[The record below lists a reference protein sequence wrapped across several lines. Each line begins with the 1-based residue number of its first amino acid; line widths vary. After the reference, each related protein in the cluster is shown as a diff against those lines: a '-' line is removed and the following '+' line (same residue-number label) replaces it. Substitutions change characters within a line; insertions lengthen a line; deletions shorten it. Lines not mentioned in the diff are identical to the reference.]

1 VEFMSETEDEF
12 LAQHYTLLKAIETNQ
27 ALYVPWKDRTF
38 KLLSTTINIVKMWH
52 SIQSVYQLMEQRTVS
67 SGVQYA
73 SVAMLRSDVVY
84 ITPLD
89 LRDHGE
95 PRDMVLHDNST
106 ISSSSNVVTIPAFGQ
121 YPVSDRLAY
130 GSPAAMKVWATERL
144 SRLQAHVSYG
154 HGHDPGTGI
163 HSEQFVA
170 RTIFPLLVHVLNVT
184 IRPHPTLC
192 FVRARA
198 DESVWIDDC
207 ERPIKIVAPTIAQ
220 YMVGGSALAALEIAL
235 GRTCHGPSQSPIQG
249 EGKVTVLNCSF

>member
-1 VEFMSETEDEF
+1 
-12 LAQHYTLLKAIETNQ
+12 
-27 ALYVPWKDRTF
+27 
-38 KLLSTTINIVKMWH
+38 
-52 SIQSVYQLMEQRTVS
+52 MEQRRTVL
-67 SGVQYA
+67 QHT

-89 LRDHGE
+89 VRDHGE
-95 PRDMVLHDNST
+95 QQHRQHSAVINDNATVTQSF
-106 ISSSSNVVTIPAFGQ
+106 SSNVLTIPAFAQ

-163 HSEQFVA
+163 HSEQFLA